1 MPMRTPVMAGNW
13 KMHTSLDEAVALTSG
28 VAEGAASVSGV
39 EMIVCPPSIWLAR
52 VSEIVRGG
60 PVQAGAQNMH
70 HEAAGA
76 FTGEVAPAMVKELA
90 SHVILGHSERRRLF
104 GETDDLIN
112 KKVRAALEV
121 GLVPILAIGERLDER
136 EAGMTEAV
144 IERQLRDGLQGI
156 EAPGDLIVAYEPVW
170 AIGTGRAATPE
181 TANETIAFARSI
193 LGGLYGGPFAS
204 AARILYGG
212 SVNTENVAGL
222 MAMPEI
228 DGGLVGGACLKVDS
242 FLTLAREAAA
252 ARA

>member
-1 MPMRTPVMAGNW
+1 MRTPVMAGNW
-13 KMHTSLDEAVALTSG
+13 KMHTSLDEAVALASG
-28 VAEGAASVSGV
+28 IAEGAGAVTGV
-39 EMIVCPPSIWLAR
+39 ELIVCPPSIWLAR
-52 VSEIVRGG
+52 VSEIVRGE
-60 PVQAGAQNMH
+60 PVQTGAQNMH

-76 FTGEVAPAMVKELA
+76 FTGEIAPAMVKELA
-90 SHVILGHSERRRLF
+90 SHVILGHSERRWLF
-104 GETDDLIN
+104 GETDELIN
-112 KKVRAALEV
+112 KKVRAALDV

-144 IERQLRDGLQGI
+144 IERQLRGGLDGV
-156 EAPGDLIVAYEPVW
+156 EEPGDLIVAYEPVW

-193 LGGLYGGPFAS
+193 LGDLYGDGFAS
-204 AARILYGG
+204 DVRILYGG

-228 DGGLVGGACLKVDS
+228 DGGLVGGACLKADS
-242 FLTLAREAAA
+242 FLTLSREAAA

>member
-1 MPMRTPVMAGNW
+1 MRTPVMAGNW
-13 KMHTSLDEAVALTSG
+13 KMHTSLDEAVALASG
-28 VAEGAASVSGV
+28 IAEGAGSVTGV
-39 EMIVCPPSIWLAR
+39 DLIVCPPSIWLAQ
-52 VSEIVRGG
+52 VAEIVRGG

-76 FTGEVAPAMVKELA
+76 FTGEIAPAMVRELA
-90 SHVILGHSERRRLF
+90 SHVILGHSERRWIF

-112 KKVRAALEV
+112 KKVRAALDV

-136 EAGMTEAV
+136 EAGMTETV
-144 IERQLRDGLQGI
+144 IERQLRGGLAEI
-156 EAPGDLIVAYEPVW
+156 DDPGDLIVAYEPVW

-181 TANETIAFARSI
+181 TANETIGFARSI
-193 LGGLYGGPFAS
+193 LGDLYGAPFADS
-204 AARILYGG
+204 VRILYGG

-228 DGGLVGGACLKVDS
+228 DGGLVGGACLKADS

-252 ARA
+252 ARS

>member
-1 MPMRTPVMAGNW
+1 MRTPVMAGNW
-13 KMHTSLDEAVALTSG
+13 KMHTSLDEAVALASG
-28 VAEGAASVSGV
+28 IAEGAVGIDGV
-39 EMIVCPPSIWLAR
+39 ELIVCPPSIWLAT

-60 PVQAGAQNMH
+60 PVQTGAQNMH

-90 SHVILGHSERRRLF
+90 SHVILGHSERRWLF

-112 KKVRAALEV
+112 KKVRAALDI

-136 EAGMTEAV
+136 EAGMTETV
-144 IERQLRDGLQGI
+144 IERQLRGGLAEI
-156 EAPGDLIVAYEPVW
+156 EEPGDLIVAYEPVW

-193 LGGLYGGPFAS
+193 LGDLYGSPFADGV
-204 AARILYGG
+204 RILYGG

-228 DGGLVGGACLKVDS
+228 DGGLVGGACLKTDS

-252 ARA
+252 ARS

>member
-1 MPMRTPVMAGNW
+1 MRTPVMAGNW
-13 KMHTSLDEAVALTSG
+13 KMHTSLDEAVALASG
-28 VAEGAASVSGV
+28 IAEAAAGISGV
-39 EMIVCPPSIWLAR
+39 ELIVCPPSIWLAR

-76 FTGEVAPAMVKELA
+76 FTGEIAPAMVRELA

-104 GETDDLIN
+104 AETDDLIN
-112 KKVRAALEV
+112 KKVRAALDI
-121 GLVPILAIGERLDER
+121 GLVPLLAIGERLDER
-136 EAGMTEAV
+136 EAGMTETV
-144 IERQLRDGLQGI
+144 IERQLRGGLAEI
-156 EAPGDLIVAYEPVW
+156 EDPGGLIMAYEPVW

-181 TANETIAFARSI
+181 TANETIAFARTI
-193 LGGLYGGPFAS
+193 LGDLYGDDFAG
-204 AARILYGG
+204 AVRILYGG

-228 DGGLVGGACLKVDS
+228 DGGLVGGACLQADS

>member
-1 MPMRTPVMAGNW
+1 MRTPVMAGNW
-13 KMHTSLDEAVALTSG
+13 KMNTSFDEAVALASG
-28 VAEGAASVSGV
+28 IAEGAVGIDGV
-39 EMIVCPPSIWLAR
+39 EMIVCPPSIWLAG

-60 PVQAGAQNMH
+60 PVRAGAQNMH

-76 FTGEVAPAMVKELA
+76 FTGEIAPAMVKELA
-90 SHVILGHSERRRLF
+90 SHVILGHSERRWIF

-112 KKVRAALEV
+112 KKVRAALDV

-136 EAGMTEAV
+136 EAGMTERV
-144 IERQLRDGLQGI
+144 IERQLRGGLAEI
-156 EAPGDLIVAYEPVW
+156 DDPGDLIVAYEPVW

-193 LGGLYGGPFAS
+193 LGDLYGGPFADS
-204 AARILYGG
+204 VRILYGG

-228 DGGLVGGACLKVDS
+228 DGGLVGGACLKADS
-242 FLTLAREAAA
+242 FLTLSREAAA